1 MTAVDGTKSITLP
14 DDRFVERGL
23 EVEKIAGEYG
33 NACNTDIPIR
43 GRRACVCKDESN
55 QIKPGM
61 IGSKGGE
68 RRH

>member
-1 MTAVDGTKSITLP
+1 MDGTKSITLP
-14 DDRFVERGL
+14 DDRFVERGP
-23 EVEKIAGEYG
+23 EVEKIAEEYG
-33 NACNTDIPIR
+33 NACDTDIPIR

-68 RRH
+68 CRH